1 MAEENRKWPY
11 HIAIPAE
18 LCQGINWLV
27 IMDVCKG
34 FKICDVHYSVKR
46 NAVDYAVYLF
56 SDYGQAE
63 KFRSWFNGEFIDLK
77 ESSALS

>member
-1 MAEENRKWPY
+1 MARHY
-11 HIAIPAE
+11 
-18 LCQGINWLV
+18 
-27 IMDVCKG
+27 DFCKG